1 MLGAEAERLN
11 VVRLPGHVVGVAHR
25 VAYRARLVLREAAVN
40 FRRHGRHVRDRD
52 ALLLALPGRG
62 EPGELLA
69 VDERHRPRLR
79 VEVVDAGY
87 GRVRVRER
95 QPPMRPVPS
104 RHLADEEIVG
114 IKRDVESV
122 GLVEPH
128 FPAHAPPHCEQQR
141 VRDGIYRIVRIC
153 ATSQSYQSC

>member
-1 MLGAEAERLN
+1 MYL
-11 VVRLPGHVVGVAHR
+11 
-25 VAYRARLVLREAAVN
+25 
-40 FRRHGRHVRDRD
+40 RRHGRHVRDRD

-79 VEVVDAGY
+79 VEVVDAGD

-95 QPPMRPVPS
+95 QPPVRPVPS

-141 VRDGIYRIVRIC
+141 VGDSATPHLRRRDERDDGIPDNKSSGSASGDHDLQDGNLRRRLRIGEDAVRR
-153 ATSQSYQSC
+153 A